1 MRKVSWITTKPVEYY
16 KDIRIMA
23 DTGLHDQLA
32 TIVAGILPKGS
43 RILDFGAGEG
53 ALSQRLHDMGYRVH
67 SVDVDRER
75 FKALTDFERLNFDNP
90 IDVGSFVMK
99 YREAFDLV
107 LGIEVIEHI
116 ENPWQY
122 IRDLKAL
129 VKPGRYII
137 ITTPNITSWYS
148 RVNFF
153 HKGRFHQFEDGDRH
167 YGHINPI
174 SEDELRLICGRSGL
188 LIEKIVPG
196 GWLPRLW
203 LNPSPKA
210 LLFNLFGFFGSL
222 FMKGAWDGWCLIAL
236 IRKQ

>member
-153 HKGRFHQFEDGDRH
+153 LKGRFHQFEDGDRH

>member
-1 MRKVSWITTKPVEYY
+1 MRKISCITAKPNEYY

-23 DTGLHDQLA
+23 DTGLHDQLT
-32 TIVAGILPKGS
+32 TIIDAFLPKGTM
-43 RILDFGAGEG
+43 ILDFGAGEG
-53 ALSQRLHDMGYRVH
+53 ALSQRLCDMGYQVY
-67 SVDVDRER
+67 SVDVNHEWFRARTE
-75 FKALTDFERLNFDNP
+75 FEKLDFDNP
-90 IDVGSFVMK
+90 ADISSFVK
-99 YREAFDLV
+99 KHFESFDLV
-107 LGIEVIEHI
+107 LAIEVIEHI
-116 ENPWQY
+116 ENPWQFM
-122 IRDLKAL
+122 RNLKDL
-129 VKPGRYII
+129 VKSRGWILVS
-137 ITTPNITSWYS
+137 TPNITSWFS

-153 HKGRFHQFEDGDRH
+153 FKGRFHQFEDTDRN

-188 LIEKIVPG
+188 LIEKIVSG

-210 LLFNLFGFFGSL
+210 LLFNLFGFFGSF